1 MKIPDP
7 ERRITPLYG
16 SIYATPYLAYDK
28 EHIEK
33 RLKKYL
39 NKNIIIVFTPRLREV
54 KLHTTGIVES
64 FTVENFQTYSST
76 VDRKY
81 NVIHFKLKNIGT
93 LVLVD
98 GDTNDLN
105 SAPNAKGIVN
115 NIIPVTDFP
124 E

>member
-1 MKIPDP
+1 MQIPDP

-16 SIYATPYLAYDK
+16 SIYNTPYLAQSK
-28 EHIEK
+28 SAIEQ
-33 RLKKYL
+33 RLKRYL
-39 NKNIIIVFTPRLREV
+39 NRNIVIVFTPRLREL
-54 KLHTTGIVES
+54 KLHTAGVLEHFRVED
-64 FTVENFQTYSST
+64 FQIYGST

-105 SAPNAKGIVN
+105 SVPTAKGIVN
-115 NIIPVTDFP
+115 GIIPVSDF
-124 E
+124 